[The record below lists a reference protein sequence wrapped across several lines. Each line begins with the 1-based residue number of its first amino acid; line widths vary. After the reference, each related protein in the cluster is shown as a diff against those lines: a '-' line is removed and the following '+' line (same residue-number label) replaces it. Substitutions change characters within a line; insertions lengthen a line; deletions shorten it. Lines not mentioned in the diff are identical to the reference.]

1 MPDLTEPVHLS
12 DPALL
17 LEPVPV
23 AGCDV
28 CASLARQR
36 ADARR
41 QGDASTVS
49 DCNVEL
55 GRHPHGKR
63 GRR

>member
-1 MPDLTEPVHLS
+1 MPDLSGPVHLT
-12 DPALL
+12 DPAVL

-23 AGCDV
+23 DGCDV
-28 CASLARQR
+28 CASLTKQRDEARQ
-36 ADARR
+36 A
-41 QGDASTVS
+41 GDGSTVS